1 MRKEI
6 FEKAIAAEFRSQAS
20 DGQEA
25 ARKIKN
31 TGESQLCQEGGI
43 LLREGKGPQDEQQG
57 RGEVRTER
65 ELLPNSSVWP
75 ETEAEG
81 MRMMVDSVT
90 SPPPSPQQQRGDII

>member
-1 MRKEI
+1 MQQSLGARLQTVRRLHGRSRTQV
-6 FEKAIAAEFRSQAS
+6 KASC
-20 DGQEA
+20 D
-25 ARKIKN
+25 
-31 TGESQLCQEGGI
+31 QEGGI
-43 LLREGKGPQDEQQG
+43 PLREGKGPQDEQQG
-57 RGEVRTER
+57 REEVRTER